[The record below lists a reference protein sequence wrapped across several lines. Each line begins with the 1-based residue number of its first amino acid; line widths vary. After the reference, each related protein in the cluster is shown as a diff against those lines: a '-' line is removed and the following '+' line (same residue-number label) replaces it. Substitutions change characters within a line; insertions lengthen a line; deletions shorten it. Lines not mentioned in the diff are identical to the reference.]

1 MSKAL
6 REVGYPKDNGTR
18 LVDGHGKTIGRG
30 RKVNCTRIRPGQR
43 GDWISNERCSY
54 QFKIRGLWY
63 GCRGMGDGMAASC
76 RAMKSA
82 KGMPTSKFFDKLDGS
97 RRRRRRR

>member
-1 MSKAL
+1 MSQVLK
-6 REVGYPKDNGTR
+6 EYGYAKDNGTR
-18 LVDGHGKTIGRG
+18 LTDWYGKTIGRG
-30 RKVNCTRIRPGQR
+30 RKVNCTKIRPGQR

-63 GCRGMGDGMAASC
+63 ACRGMGDGMSASC
-76 RAMKSA
+76 RVMKKAPPRS
-82 KGMPTSKFFDKLDGS
+82 GSPSWDKLDGA